1 MTMNRSR
8 FCFPAALLLAVLVVV
23 SVLLWG
29 TACAQDKGKEK
40 VTAPNVKWEY
50 KVLQSEPV
58 GVRVDADK
66 MEKDLHKL
74 GQDGWECVGTV
85 SEVYGPKGGP
95 NTTRAL
101 LICKRPKQ

>member
-1 MTMNRSR
+1 MSKTSR
-8 FCFPAALLLAVLVVV
+8 ILLLAVLVVV